1 MTKKVKVFF
10 IKYYLPTD
18 EQLIWKESLE
28 AARAFEL
35 ARTFA
40 LCGYRPRVV
49 KVQMKPHEINRRMK
63 PAKQRR

>member
-1 MTKKVKVFF
+1 MPKKVKVFF
-10 IKYYLPTD
+10 IKYYLPTG

-28 AARAFEL
+28 AERAFEL

-49 KVQMKPHEINRRMK
+49 KVNMRPAEIHNRAA
-63 PAKQRR
+63 PAKR